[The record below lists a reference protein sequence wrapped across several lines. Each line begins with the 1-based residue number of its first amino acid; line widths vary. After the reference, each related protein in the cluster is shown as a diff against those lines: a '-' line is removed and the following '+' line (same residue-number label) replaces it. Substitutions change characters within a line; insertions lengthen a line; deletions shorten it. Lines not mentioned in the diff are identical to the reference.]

1 MGGCTSATKDAWPP
15 LAPQSAPHLDRVKL
29 PRARVH
35 PTFAL
40 LEFFPLISATQR
52 QLLGAQPVDRKTF
65 PAPPKTLQLAPCAPF
80 HDTGLHFPFPI
91 TPSRGARLA
100 LEPGLPAITRGKTS
114 AGTGTQYVH
123 WIWESPPPAIA
134 RKDLQFCTR
143 IHGLSGPSEPSH
155 YVSPCRLMERHAHTG
170 SKCSSDSPVANHLQ
184 AWRPTPPSQNSTIR
198 VASCSWHLNLAYRYN
213 SNREDAMA
221 LDAHDPLKHTR
232 REFLVPTKAQLKV
245 KSLPEAGQKPVTL
258 QGPKPLFTYV
268 YFTTWATQGVHGHFK
283 PLAGSPLPTWLD
295 ADTKASE
302 CIAPIVGALSSEV
315 AVMETLTANL
325 HLLLS
330 AFYRPDI
337 NGRHKI
343 IIESQAFPSDHFAAE
358 SQILHHNLSS
368 ETSLVTIEAPA
379 LPQPPLS
386 TSHILS
392 VIKEHSSTTALLL
405 LPGIQFYTGQ
415 LLDIPTI
422 TAVAQAAG
430 IFVIWD
436 LAHAV
441 GNVPLAL
448 HDWNVDAA
456 AWCSYKYLNAGPGAA
471 GGLFVHERNGQ
482 VSTKGGKKVFVNRL
496 SGWWGSDKSS
506 RFAMDNKF
514 VPIQGAAGFQLS
526 NPSIL
531 DITSLTA
538 SLEVFA
544 LAGGI
549 GPLREK
555 SVKLTAYLEI
565 LLLGMKTHGEKRF
578 DILTPKEPE
587 ARGAQLSLKLHPGL
601 LDKVMLALE
610 ERGVVVDERRPDV
623 IRVAP
628 APLYNT
634 FTDCWDF
641 VEAFKEALLVAVKR

>member
-1 MGGCTSATKDAWPP
+1 MS
-15 LAPQSAPHLDRVKL
+15 
-29 PRARVH
+29 
-35 PTFAL
+35 
-40 LEFFPLISATQR
+40 
-52 QLLGAQPVDRKTF
+52 
-65 PAPPKTLQLAPCAPF
+65 
-80 HDTGLHFPFPI
+80 
-91 TPSRGARLA
+91 SR
-100 LEPGLPAITRGKTS
+100 EE
-114 AGTGTQYVH
+114 
-123 WIWESPPPAIA
+123 ESL
-134 RKDLQFCTR
+134 K
-143 IHGLSGPSEPSH
+143 
-155 YVSPCRLMERHAHTG
+155 
-170 SKCSSDSPVANHLQ
+170 N
-184 AWRPTPPSQNSTIR
+184 
-198 VASCSWHLNLAYRYN
+198 RYN
-213 SNREDAMA
+213 RRDALS
-221 LDAHDPLKHTR
+221 LDAHDPLKHMR
-232 REFLVPTKAQLKV
+232 QEFLVPSKAQLKV
-245 KSLPEAGQKPVTL
+245 NSLPEAEACDPAGSQASIYLCGNSLGVQPRLVATRM
-258 QGPKPLFTYV
+258 QQ
-268 YFTTWATQGVHGHFK
+268 YFTTWATQGVYGHFK
-283 PLAGSPLPTWLD
+283 PLAASPLPTWLD
-295 ADTKASE
+295 ADTKAAE

-330 AFYRPDI
+330 AFYKPDI

-343 IIESQAFPSDHFAAE
+343 VIESQAFPSDHVGGHYLLSPEQFAAE
-358 SQILHHNLSS
+358 SQILHHNLSP

-379 LPQPPLS
+379 LPQSPLS

-392 VIKEHSSTTALLL
+392 IIKEHSSTTAVLL

-415 LLDIPTI
+415 FLDIPTI
-422 TAVAQAAG
+422 TAEARAAG

-471 GGLFVHERNGQ
+471 GGLFIHERNGQ
-482 VSTKGGKKVFVNRL
+482 VSTEGGKKVFLNRL

-514 VPIQGAAGFQLS
+514 VPIPGAAGFQLS

-555 SVKLTAYLEI
+555 SLKLTAHLEK
-565 LLLGMKTHGEKRF
+565 LLLSLKAHDEKRF
-578 DILTPKEPE
+578 EILTPKEPE

-601 LDKVMLALE
+601 LEKVMHALGD
-610 ERGVVVDERRPDV
+610 RGVVVDERRPDV

-641 VEAFKEALLVAVKR
+641 VDAFKEALHDAVKR